1 MRCAA
6 LAATATV
13 LALVTGCAEHDQPSS
28 DSAAGIP
35 IQAQE
40 SVPLQIGNLVQRILK
55 PGSTATALCYVSED
69 RVPTGF
75 PGSAIRV
82 RSGQTVGYTVV
93 EVDGH
98 GVFDVSGQE
107 LRKGLP
113 DCPEVGLQ

>member
-6 LAATATV
+6 LAATAIV
-13 LALVTGCAEHDQPSS
+13 LALATGCAEHDQPSS
-28 DSAAGIP
+28 DSEAGIQ

-40 SVPLQIGNLVQRILK
+40 SVSLQIGSLVQLILE

-82 RSGQTVGYTVV
+82 RSGQTVGYTAV
-93 EVDGH
+93 EVEGQD
-98 GVFDVSGQE
+98 VFDVSGQE
-107 LRKGLP
+107 LREELP